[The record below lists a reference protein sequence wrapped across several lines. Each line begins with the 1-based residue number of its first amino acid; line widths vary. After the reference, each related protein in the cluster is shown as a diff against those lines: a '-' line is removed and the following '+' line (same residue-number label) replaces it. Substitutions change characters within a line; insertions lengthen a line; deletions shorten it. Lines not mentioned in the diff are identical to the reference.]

1 MKQLSVALILFFI
14 AGSIAV
20 SAQKIE
26 SKPPATADNNQS
38 AGDATAR
45 EAAEKLA
52 AKYTLNADQ
61 SKQVYTIQQRK
72 QRNLSEI
79 EALKTS
85 DRSRYLAKLESLQKG
100 TLSSIRRTLQS
111 EEQLALFQ
119 KTQADIRTKRAEKRK
134 ELLLA
139 KAAKDDIQAALLD
152 IYEE

>member
-1 MKQLSVALILFFI
+1 MKQLSVALALFLLT
-14 AGSIAV
+14 GSFAV
-20 SAQKIE
+20 SAQSVE
-26 SKPPATADNNQS
+26 TKPPATSDSNNS
-38 AGDATAR
+38 ASDAVAR
-45 EAAEKLA
+45 EATEKLA

-61 SKQVYTIQQRK
+61 SKQVYAIQQRK

-79 EALKTS
+79 ASLQTS

-100 TLSSIRRTLQS
+100 TLASLRRTLQS
-111 EEQLALFQ
+111 KEQLELYQ

-139 KAAKDDIQAALLD
+139 KAAKDDIQAALLE